1 MQTRMGAVTAAR
13 IMEGCFWG
21 LVVIGLTAVWGQAHT
36 DREMFQLLTAAGVAV
51 TIFGARAFIGHGQG
65 RITALGLFNL
75 STALFVG
82 FGAIYAGY
90 TQESM
95 APAYYVLAATM
106 GAFVPQ
112 IAITLFGWGKAG
124 QVTPQYPGQITN
136 KWLTGAGLVALGA
149 AAGARFISSLTPFAP
164 YIEATAFAAI
174 TIITVGFFWRPQA
187 SLISWASLF
196 VGALVI
202 MYAEVFHIGT
212 GRLRIV
218 ALVCTVGVIISAR
231 FQRRALKWLTIAA
244 IGPALYWLAQDRKE
258 LQESLHAGASAGR
271 NGLESMLEPIQVFAK
286 LIQAHLESGFPLS
299 YGVNLLSYPSL
310 LLPASWVP
318 NAPQALGYEL
328 VKIHAPARYGSG
340 YSVVATSSGEAYF
353 NFGIVGLALMV
364 PVLVYLLNL
373 LDRAMVKR
381 MSSPASG
388 TLALL
393 GIVFWAMLAGGIADL
408 TWSGQHTLL
417 TRVTTRLPLLLVLAA
432 LAWTHAKLGHNKK
445 AKPVRRIPRVQA
457 ARSAPPT
464 HVSERPPALVIRR
477 RVPGPHSG
485 AGGSLHL

>member
-1 MQTRMGAVTAAR
+1 MGAASAVR
-13 IMEGCFWG
+13 VLEGCFWG
-21 LVVIGLTAVWGQAHT
+21 LVVIALTAVWGHSHT
-36 DREMFQLLTAAGVAV
+36 DGERFQVITAAGVAV
-51 TIFGARAFIGHGQG
+51 TVFGARAFIGHGQG

-95 APAYYVLAATM
+95 VAPYYLLAAVM

-124 QVTPQYPGQITN
+124 EVTPQYPAQVTN
-136 KWLTGAGLVALGA
+136 RWLFWAGLAALGVA
-149 AAGARFISSLTPFAP
+149 AAARFVSALTPFAP
-164 YIEATAFAAI
+164 FIEATAFAAI
-174 TIITVGFFWRPQA
+174 TVITVALFWRQRVR
-187 SLISWASLF
+187 LLSWASIF
-196 VGALVI
+196 TAGLVV

-271 NGLESMLEPIQVFAK
+271 NGLESMLEPIQVFGK
-286 LIQAHLESGFPLS
+286 LIQAHLEHGFPLS
-299 YGVNLLSYPSL
+299 YGLNLLSYPATF
-310 LLPASWVP
+310 LPASWFP
-318 NAPQALGYEL
+318 DAPQALGYEL
-328 VKIHAPARYGSG
+328 VLIHAPERYGSG

-353 NFGIVGLALMV
+353 NFGVVGLVLMV
-364 PVLVYLLNL
+364 PVLVFLLNL

-417 TRVTTRLPLLLVLAA
+417 TRASTRLPLLVVLAGMA
-432 LAWTHAKLGHNKK
+432 WVHVRLATK
-445 AKPVRRIPRVQA
+445 AAPPVRRIPRVQS
-457 ARSAPPT
+457 AR
-464 HVSERPPALVIRR
+464 
-477 RVPGPHSG
+477 
-485 AGGSLHL
+485 